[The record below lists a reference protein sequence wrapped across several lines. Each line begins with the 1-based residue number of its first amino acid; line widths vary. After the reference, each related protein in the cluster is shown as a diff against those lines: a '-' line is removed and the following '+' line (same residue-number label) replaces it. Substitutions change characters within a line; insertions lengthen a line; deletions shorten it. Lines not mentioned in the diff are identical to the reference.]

1 MDALLLDFPE
11 SFESDRLTIRVP
23 RPGDGAEI
31 NAAVGETF
39 DDLKVWMPWAQQM
52 PTLEE
57 SEAFVR
63 RAQCQFL
70 ARENLT
76 LLLFLKGTGTIVGS
90 SGLHGIDWDIPK
102 FEIGYWCRKRF
113 QGQGYITESTE
124 AIAQF
129 AFDTL
134 GAKRVEIRCDSKN
147 VRSRRIPDRLGFRL
161 EGTLRNDSLSPSG
174 ELRDTLVFAKI
185 KRNVQRT
192 WKKRGSYQPA

>member
-11 SFESDRLTIRVP
+11 SFESDRLTIRAP
-23 RPGDGAEI
+23 RPGDGLEI
-31 NAAVGETF
+31 NAAVRETF
-39 DDLKVWMPWAQQM
+39 DDLKVWLPWARQI

-57 SEAFVR
+57 SEVFVR
-63 RAQCQFL
+63 REQCQFL

-76 LLLFLKGTGTIVGS
+76 LFLFLKGTNTMVGS
-90 SGLHGIDWDIPK
+90 SGLHRIDWNIPK

-124 AIAQF
+124 AIAKF
-129 AFDTL
+129 AFETL

-147 VRSRRIPDRLGFRL
+147 VRSRGIPDKLGFKL
-161 EGTLRNDSLSPSG
+161 EGTFRNDALSASG

-185 KRNVQRT
+185 K
-192 WKKRGSYQPA
+192 GSA

>member
-11 SFESDRLTIRVP
+11 SFESDRLTIRTP
-23 RPGDGAEI
+23 RPGDGVEI
-31 NAAVGETF
+31 NAAVWETF

-57 SEAFVR
+57 SESYVR

-70 ARENLT
+70 AREELT
-76 LLLFLKGTGTIVGS
+76 LFLFLKGTDTMVGS
-90 SGLHGIDWDIPK
+90 SGLHRIDWDIPK

-113 QGQGYITESTE
+113 QGQGCITESTE
-124 AIAQF
+124 AITQF
-129 AFDTL
+129 AFETF

-147 VRSRRIPDRLGFRL
+147 VRSRRIPNRLGFKL

-185 KRNVQRT
+185 KEN
-192 WKKRGSYQPA
+192 A

>member
-11 SFESDRLTIRVP
+11 SFESDRLTIRAP
-23 RPGDGAEI
+23 RSGDGAEI
-31 NAAVGETF
+31 NAAVQETF

-57 SEAFVR
+57 SESFVR
-63 RAQCQFL
+63 RSQSDFL
-70 ARENLT
+70 ARKDLV
-76 LLLFLKGTGTIVGS
+76 LFLFLKGTNTLVGG
-90 SGLHGIDWDIPK
+90 SGLHRINWDIPK

-124 AIAQF
+124 AITTF
-129 AFDTL
+129 AFETL

-147 VRSRRIPDRLGFRL
+147 VRSRRIPDRLGFQL
-161 EGTLRNDSLSPSG
+161 EGTFRNDSLSPAG

-185 KRNVQRT
+185 RD
-192 WKKRGSYQPA
+192 GA

>member
-1 MDALLLDFPE
+1 MNGGYLMDALLLDFPE
-11 SFESDRLTIRVP
+11 LFESDRLTIRSP
-23 RPGDGAEI
+23 RVGDGIEI
-31 NAAVGETF
+31 NAAVRETF
-39 DDLKVWMPWAQQM
+39 DDLKPWMPWAQQM

-57 SEAFVR
+57 SESFVR
-63 RAQCQFL
+63 RAQCDFL
-70 ARENLT
+70 AREELT
-76 LLLFLKGTGTIVGS
+76 LFLFLKGTNTMVGS
-90 SGLHGIDWDIPK
+90 SGLHRINWNIPK

-185 KRNVQRT
+185 KRNV
-192 WKKRGSYQPA
+192 

>member
-11 SFESDRLTIRVP
+11 SFESDRLTIRAP
-23 RPGDGAEI
+23 HPGDGAEI
-31 NAAVGETF
+31 NAAVRETF

-57 SEAFVR
+57 SETFVR

-70 ARENLT
+70 AREELT
-76 LLLFLKGTGTIVGS
+76 LFLFLKGTNTMVGS
-90 SGLHGIDWDIPK
+90 SGLHRLDWDIPK

-129 AFDTL
+129 AFETL

-147 VRSRRIPDRLGFRL
+147 VRSQRIPDRLGFKL

-185 KRNVQRT
+185 KENVQE
-192 WKKRGSYQPA
+192 A

>member
-11 SFESDRLTIRVP
+11 SFESNRLTIRAP

-31 NAAVGETF
+31 NSAVRETF
-39 DDLKVWMPWAQQM
+39 DDLKPWMPWAQQI

-63 RAQCQFL
+63 RAQCEFL
-70 ARENLT
+70 GRENLT
-76 LLLFLKGTGTIVGS
+76 LLLFLKGTNTLVGG
-90 SGLHGIDWDIPK
+90 SGLHQINWDIPK

-113 QGQGYITESTE
+113 QGQGYIAESTE
-124 AIAQF
+124 AITTF
-129 AFDTL
+129 AFDIL

-147 VRSRRIPDRLGFRL
+147 VRSRRIPDRLEFKL

-185 KRNVQRT
+185 KENVQE
-192 WKKRGSYQPA
+192 A

>member
-11 SFESDRLTIRVP
+11 SFESNRLTIRAP
-23 RPGDGAEI
+23 RAGDGAEV
-31 NAAVGETF
+31 NAAVRETF

-57 SEAFVR
+57 SESFVR
-63 RAQCQFL
+63 RSQSEFL
-70 ARENLT
+70 ARDDLM
-76 LLLFLKGTGTIVGS
+76 LLLFLKGTNTMVGS
-90 SGLHGIDWDIPK
+90 SGLHRINWNIPK

-124 AIAQF
+124 AITKF
-129 AFDTL
+129 AFETL

-147 VRSRRIPDRLGFRL
+147 VRSRRIPDRLEFKL

-185 KRNVQRT
+185 EENVQE
-192 WKKRGSYQPA
+192 A